1 MKAGADQSQQRRHGE
16 IGVAWV
22 REMGLAWW
30 RVTAWAATTS
40 SHLAFWRLHSRP
52 GQRQSLS
59 QFLAS
64 HSLYLASC
72 LLALRFFF
80 FFFFSFV
87 FRFPFGDYT
96 LRTAGAG

>member
-1 MKAGADQSQQRRHGE
+1 MKAGANQSQQRRHGE
-16 IGVAWV
+16 IGVEWV
-22 REMGLAWW
+22 CEMGLAWW
-30 RVTAWAATTS
+30 HVTAWATVTS
-40 SHLAFWRLHSRP
+40 SHLAFWRLHSWP

-64 HSLYLASC
+64 HSLCLASC

-80 FFFFSFV
+80 FPFV
-87 FRFPFGDYT
+87 FHFPFGDYT